1 MTRKRHTAY
10 KRIGLCLIACL
21 LGVTIA
27 CQKLVTPPPEEPTT
41 VDMTASVEHTT
52 TRFESKEPES
62 PTSTYSDSTEPESE
76 SSELNTV
83 TTAPT
88 KPPTTIVK
96 VTTSLTQTTTTT
108 TSKKPTTTTTKTKKK
123 TTTTTTTKPTT
134 STTTTMTTTT
144 TTTKKTGRPITKAN
158 LVAMIN
164 EERARIGNSVR
175 VSYGDA
181 TLQKIANIR
190 AEEQLRLFGHTRPM
204 PCPGCDYCH
213 GEKDCISAENL
224 WIKLTYGDKYAQG
237 GLAGGVERGWTVE
250 DFLAYVK
257 KSSGHYDQMFK
268 AKWTKFAYGQTAW
281 GTLNLDDAYIYFNYG
296 K

>member
-41 VDMTASVEHTT
+41 VDTTASVEHTT

-62 PTSTYSDSTEPESE
+62 PTSTCSDSTEPESE
-76 SSELNTV
+76 SPELTTV

-96 VTTSLTQTTTTT
+96 VTTKPPITTTTAAQTVKT
-108 TSKKPTTTTTKTKKK
+108 TPKSTTTTKRKTTTTKK
-123 TTTTTTTKPTT
+123 TTTT
-134 STTTTMTTTT
+134 TTTTMTTTT
-144 TTTKKTGRPITKAN
+144 TTTTTKTQGRPITKAN

-224 WIKLTYGDKYAQG
+224 WIKLTYGEKYSQG
-237 GLAGGVERGWTVE
+237 SWCGGYIDHWTVE
-250 DFLAYVK
+250 DFLAHVK
-257 KSSGHYDQMFK
+257 KSSGHYSQMFK
-268 AKWTKFAYGQTAW
+268 ATWTKLAFG
-281 GTLNLDDAYIYFNYG
+281 LSSENLYMYISYG